1 MTALLPYEYACA
13 LKDAG
18 YPQPKIAPGQ
28 TWYSI
33 ETAQVYDVLAHGKKS
48 GKFLRRPK
56 RSELAYAPGA
66 DELVK
71 AANVQLRKG
80 DTIEELACLWLAQNK
95 KR

>member
-1 MTALLPYEYACA
+1 MTAPLPYEYCCA

-33 ETAQVYDVLAHGKKS
+33 ETEQVYDVFAHGKKS
-48 GKFLRRPK
+48 GKFLRRPG
-56 RSELAYAPGA
+56 RSELAYAPGFV
-66 DELVK
+66 ELAK
-71 AANVQLRKG
+71 ATKTHVPAFLTV
-80 DTIEELACLWLAQNK
+80 EELADIWLAQNK

>member
-1 MTALLPYEYACA
+1 MTALPYEYACA

-48 GKFLRRPK
+48 GKFLRRPQK
-56 RSELAYAPGA
+56 SGLAYAPGFE
-66 DELVK
+66 ELAK
-71 AANVQLRKG
+71 AANVKLPAML
-80 DTIEELACLWLAQNK
+80 TIEELADLWLAQNK
-95 KR
+95 NK